1 MVDEQEQQVQDE
13 QTSAEQAAGPE
24 QAPAT
29 APRERAERQGSP
41 TGDSAAGAGPRVG
54 EAGPQVGDVET
65 GEVEAGEVDSGR
77 AESDQGGVE
86 QGGVEQQVAELTADL
101 QRLSAEYTNYRKR
114 VERDREVVARDAKAS
129 VASELLPALD
139 DLQRADAHGDL
150 AGGVRAI
157 VDKLEA
163 ALRSSG
169 LERFGT
175 EGEAFDPEVHEAAQH
190 EHSGSAEITEPTVTA
205 VLRPGYRLDERV
217 LRTALVAVTEP
228 DPVAR
233 PAPEEAAEPITS
245 EGPEAVAE

>member
-1 MVDEQEQQVQDE
+1 MSPKGHRDVADEQEQQVQDE
-13 QTSAEQAAGPE
+13 QAVGPDQAAGPE

-29 APRERAERQGSP
+29 APREWAERTESP
-41 TGDSAAGAGPRVG
+41 TGDPGSGSAPRA
-54 EAGPQVGDVET
+54 EEVEP
-65 GEVEAGEVDSGR
+65 GEVEPGEVESSG
-77 AESDQGGVE
+77 
-86 QGGVEQQVAELTADL
+86 GGVEQQVAELTADL

-150 AGGVRAI
+150 AGGVKAI

-190 EHSGSAEITEPTVTA
+190 QHSAAITEPTVTA

-228 DPVAR
+228 DPVA
-233 PAPEEAAEPITS
+233 PPGPEETAERITS
-245 EGPEAVAE
+245 EGPGAVAE